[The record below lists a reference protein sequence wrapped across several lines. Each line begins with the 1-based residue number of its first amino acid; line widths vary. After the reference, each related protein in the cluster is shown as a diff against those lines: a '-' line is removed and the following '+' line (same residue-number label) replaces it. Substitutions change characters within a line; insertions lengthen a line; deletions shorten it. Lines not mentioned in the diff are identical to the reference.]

1 MSLIPAEAIIRDLAK
16 RHGITAQRIKR
27 EDLAETIARV
37 SDAEV
42 ESDEVQDLVVNLCRA
57 KIISSDK
64 ALELACEYFEQKHHG
79 I

>member
-16 RHGITAQRIKR
+16 RHGITAQRIR
-27 EDLAETIARV
+27 LDDLADTFARL